1 MNFTAKDVQAL
12 REKTGAGMMDCK
24 KALTETDGDMDK
36 AVDVLREKGL
46 ASAAKKAGR
55 VAAEGVVV
63 AYYDEANKVA
73 SMVEVN
79 CETDFVAKNEKFVE
93 LANKIAVT
101 VAEKNPADVDALLAM
116 TLSGSDETV
125 SDAVQELFLVIREN
139 MKVRR
144 FVRVEGTVASYIHGG
159 GRIGVLIELA
169 CENEAADKAEF
180 KEMGRNVAMQIAAM
194 SPEYLSK
201 DCISDDEL
209 AKMKSIT
216 IDSSLNKPESLPK
229 PILKNLFDK
238 AVNDKLFSDEDL
250 AAYEEQKNN
259 KFLFNF
265 LSDKAVETLVEL
277 AMASKADIVANK
289 IFAGAVDGR
298 MKKQLKEVCLLE
310 QAFVRSDLYDGDVA
324 GYIADV
330 AKKLGAS
337 IKATGFIRYAK
348 GEGIEKKEENYA
360 EEIAK
365 MTGNK

>member
-101 VAEKNPADVDALLAM
+101 VAEKNPEDVDALLAM

-159 GRIGVLIELA
+159 GSVGVLVSFDTD
-169 CENEAADKAEF
+169 AADKAEF
-180 KEMGRNVAMQIAAM
+180 KEMGRNVAMQIAALRPQYT
-194 SPEYLSK
+194 SR
-201 DCISDDEL
+201 DEVSADYIAHEKEIL
-209 AKMKSIT
+209 MAQIQNDPKESQ
-216 IDSSLNKPESLPK
+216 KPEK
-229 PILKNLFDK
+229 VI
-238 AVNDKLFSDEDL
+238 
-250 AAYEEQKNN
+250 QGMIQGRIN
-259 KFLFNF
+259 K
-265 LSDKAVETLVEL
+265 E
-277 AMASKADIVANK
+277 
-289 IFAGAVDGR
+289 
-298 MKKQLKEVCLLE
+298 MKEICLLDQVYVKAE
-310 QAFVRSDLYDGDVA
+310 DGKQSVAQYVAQVAKENGAKIAIKGFVRYETGD
-324 GYIADV
+324 
-330 AKKLGAS
+330 
-337 IKATGFIRYAK
+337 
-348 GEGIEKKEENYA
+348 GIEKKEENYA